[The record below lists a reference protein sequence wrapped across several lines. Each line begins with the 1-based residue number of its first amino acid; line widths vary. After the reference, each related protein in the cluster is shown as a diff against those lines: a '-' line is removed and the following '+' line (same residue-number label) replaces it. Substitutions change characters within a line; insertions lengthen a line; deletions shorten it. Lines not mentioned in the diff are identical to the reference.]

1 MKNAPLATHEQI
13 LAILNSVAPLAVTI
27 TKDET
32 PLENILASL
41 TSFNYEKEDGVTRV
55 EGATFQHVAI
65 SKNTGKQYATF
76 KTSDGKFKK
85 LPYPLADS
93 NLIEQSVF
101 TYTTKQAFITH
112 YQF

>member
-1 MKNAPLATHEQI
+1 METKSLLTNEQV
-13 LAILNSVAPLAVTI
+13 LSLLNNVAPRAVTV

-32 PLENILASL
+32 PLESVLASL

-76 KTSDGKFKK
+76 KTSDGKFK
-85 LPYPLADS
+85 S
-93 NLIEQSVF
+93 FF
-101 TYTTKQAFITH
+101 TAQI
-112 YQF
+112 QL

>member
-1 MKNAPLATHEQI
+1 METKTLLTNDQVLA
-13 LAILNSVAPLAVTI
+13 LLNNVSPRAVTI

-32 PLENILASL
+32 PLENVLASI

-76 KTSDGKFKK
+76 KTSDGKFK
-85 LPYPLADS
+85 S
-93 NLIEQSVF
+93 FF
-101 TYTTKQAFITH
+101 TAQI
-112 YQF
+112 QL

>member
-1 MKNAPLATHEQI
+1 METKHLLTNEQV
-13 LAILNSVAPLAVTI
+13 LSLLNNVSPRAVTI

-32 PLENILASL
+32 PLESVLASL

-76 KTSDGKFKK
+76 KTSDGKFK
-85 LPYPLADS
+85 S
-93 NLIEQSVF
+93 FF
-101 TYTTKQAFITH
+101 TAQI
-112 YQF
+112 QL

>member
-1 MKNAPLATHEQI
+1 METKHLLTNEQVLA
-13 LAILNSVAPLAVTI
+13 LLNSATAPRAVTI

-32 PLENILASL
+32 PLESVLASL

-76 KTSDGKFKK
+76 KTSDGKFK
-85 LPYPLADS
+85 S
-93 NLIEQSVF
+93 FF
-101 TYTTKQAFITH
+101 TAQI
-112 YQF
+112 QL

>member
-1 MKNAPLATHEQI
+1 METKHLLTNEQV
-13 LAILNSVAPLAVTI
+13 LSLLNNVAPRAVTV

-32 PLENILASL
+32 PLESVLASL

-76 KTSDGKFKK
+76 KTSDGKFK
-85 LPYPLADS
+85 S
-93 NLIEQSVF
+93 FF
-101 TYTTKQAFITH
+101 TAQI
-112 YQF
+112 QL

>member
-1 MKNAPLATHEQI
+1 METKSLLTNEQV
-13 LAILNSVAPLAVTI
+13 LSLLNNVSPRAVTI

-32 PLENILASL
+32 PLEGVLASL

-76 KTSDGKFKK
+76 KTSDGKFK
-85 LPYPLADS
+85 S
-93 NLIEQSVF
+93 FF
-101 TYTTKQAFITH
+101 TAQI
-112 YQF
+112 QL